1 MHSPGNLTN
10 KCKNQLKRLT
20 LLIIQ
25 LERFIEQRKELPKIH
40 KMIMNI
46 FHDKVDLVGLFE

>member
-10 KCKNQLKRLT
+10 KCKNQLKRFT

-25 LERFIEQRKELPKIH
+25 HERFIEQRKELPKIH